1 MTVTQTAPH
10 RRPGSL
16 LKELDLDKTRFLALV
31 DEARRL
37 KTAKAEGAER
47 PALTGRNI
55 ALVFEKSSTRTR
67 CAFETAAYD
76 QGAHV
81 TYLGPEGSHIGR
93 EESIRD
99 TARVLGR
106 MFDGIEFR
114 GFAQDT
120 VEQLADHAGVP
131 VWNGLTDSWH
141 PTQMLADILTMT
153 EHHPGP
159 LEQIAYCFLGDGRN
173 NVARSLLVT
182 GALLG
187 MDVRI
192 AAPRDLWPPAD
203 VIATAERLAEAS
215 GARVLVTDD
224 VEQAVAGADFVY
236 TDVWVSMGESDEQ
249 WNARIPLLLPY
260 RVTEKVM
267 QASGKPGTKFLHCLP
282 SVHDRS
288 TQLGKRLFDQHG
300 LDGAEVTDDVFESPR
315 SIVFDQAENRLHTIK
330 AVLVAALGR

>member
-1 MTVTQTAPH
+1 MTAATAI
-10 RRPGSL
+10 RDPGCL
-16 LKELDLDKTRFLALV
+16 LKVLDLTKAQFLALTTSAT
-31 DEARRL
+31 DL
-37 KTAKAEGAER
+37 KTAKAQGTEFPR
-47 PALTGRNI
+47 MIGRNI

-67 CAFETAAYD
+67 CAFEVAAHD

-81 TYLGPEGSHIGR
+81 TYMGPEGSHIGR

-120 VEQLADHAGVP
+120 VEQLADHSGVP

-153 EHHPGP
+153 EHRPGP
-159 LEQIAYCFLGDGRN
+159 IEEIAYCFLGDGRN

-192 AAPRDLWPPAD
+192 AAPRALWPPED
-203 VIATAERLAEAS
+203 VVATARRLAATS

-224 VEQAVAGADFVY
+224 VEQGVAGVDFAY
-236 TDVWVSMGESDEQ
+236 TDVWVSMGESDER
-249 WNARIPLLLPY
+249 WNTRIPLLLPY
-260 RVTEKVM
+260 RVTDELM
-267 QASGKPGTKFLHCLP
+267 AATGNPDTKFLHCLP

-288 TQLGKRLFDQHG
+288 TQLGARLFEQHG
-300 LDGAEVTDDVFESPR
+300 LDGAEVTDEVFESPR
-315 SIVFDQAENRLHTIK
+315 SLVFDQAENRLHTIK
-330 AVLVAALGR
+330 AVMVAALGA